1 MLIFTSKNSLKYDFN
16 NSLKYTFNKLL
27 NADIYF

>member
-1 MLIFTSKNSLKYDFN
+1 MLIFTSKNSLKYAFN